1 MILRKTIENGKEVF
15 IPISLEE
22 AVLLDESM
30 LVFTDDSYDEYEERM
45 DELEEQDDDTNFTFD
60 SNDGF
65 KIASEDLKLRG
76 PGEFFGIRQSGDM
89 VF

>member
-45 DELEEQDDDTNFTFD
+45 DELEEQEDDTNFTFESIYD
-60 SNDGF
+60 
-65 KIASEDLKLRG
+65 E
-76 PGEFFGIRQSGDM
+76 FGILETGN
-89 VF
+89 